1 MHRLF
6 LNCIITFGIITIL
19 FGTTSSQT
27 TNDAD
32 NSLLR
37 RECNVAT
44 QPDQIT
50 ANAPNVQPD
59 ELILEIGLTP
69 GSPGTNHYNYRI
81 FADGRVVLPGLNYHV
96 PSYRLTQNQLV
107 TIQNELCMIDIESY
121 SKQIEPA
128 PFVHNGQSRI
138 VGVKFNGGFYRL
150 IYSTGGQ
157 AMPQQ
162 VDSFIQFVLKTIAKA
177 PPIER

>member
-1 MHRLF
+1 MDTAPL
-6 LNCIITFGIITIL
+6 IKTA
-19 FGTTSSQT
+19 SSKVV
-27 TNDAD
+27 D
-32 NSLLR
+32 
-37 RECNVAT
+37 EKVAT
-44 QPDQIT
+44 GTLREFITYSYVIQPKLDENIRSLRGVSESVYKADEQIM
-50 ANAPNVQPD
+50 
-59 ELILEIGLTP
+59 EIGLTP

-150 IYSTGGQ
+150 IYSAGGQ